1 MTIAGAAHQ
10 RRNSRLRAAAGT
22 AMSFGALVA
31 GVAWVASEVGM
42 RPLRGRFER
51 LDRFDLHRRAQ
62 TIAQINGLLSRADLR
77 VVFQPI
83 ISTETGRL
91 VGAEALSRFE
101 AFNPADPPDPPD
113 VMFAQAAEV
122 GLGVELELLAVRIAL
137 LAAEALPHDLY
148 VSVNASP
155 AAVLSP
161 KMTDALL
168 SSRLPLNRVVLEIT
182 EHVSVTDYDQ
192 LTARIDQLRALGVR
206 LAVDDAGA
214 GFASFRHILR
224 LAPEYIKLD
233 RTLIENI
240 SEDPARR
247 ALAAAVV
254 LFAFEM
260 GSAVVAEGVETLAEL
275 RMTQTLGIDSAQ
287 GFLLGRPTDD
297 WHTWAE
303 WHSNGPLYR
312 LRAVASA

>member
-1 MTIAGAAHQ
+1 MTD
-10 RRNSRLRAAAGT
+10 AGT
-22 AMSFGALVA
+22 KRWRLGRTRRRIEATLSATALLGCAVWA
-31 GVAWVASEVGM
+31 GWEVRA
-42 RPLRGRFER
+42 RPGRDRFETKR
-51 LDRFDLHRRAQ
+51 QA
-62 TIAQINGLLSRADLR
+62 LLSARIAALLASADLR

-83 ISTETGRL
+83 ISTDTGRL

-101 AFNPADPPDPPD
+101 AFNPADPPDSPD
-113 VMFAQAAEV
+113 AVFAQAASV

-137 LAAEALPHDLY
+137 LAAEALPEDLY
-148 VSVNASP
+148 ISVNVSP

-161 KMTDALL
+161 QLTDCLL
-168 SSRLPLNRVVLEIT
+168 SSSVPLRRVVLEIT
-182 EHVSVTDYDQ
+182 EHVSVPDYNLLTSRTDE
-192 LTARIDQLRALGVR
+192 LRALGVR

-275 RMTQTLGIDSAQ
+275 RMAQTLGIDAAQ

-297 WHTWAE
+297 WSTWAE
-303 WHSNGPLYR
+303 WHSHGPLYR
-312 LRAVASA
+312 LPALASA

>member
-1 MTIAGAAHQ
+1 MTHVEPA
-10 RRNSRLRAAAGT
+10 
-22 AMSFGALVA
+22 
-31 GVAWVASEVGM
+31 
-42 RPLRGRFER
+42 RGRARRRSRSVADSLLSAAFLAGCALWAASQR
-51 LDRFDLHRRAQ
+51 ARKASPLDRVETRRRAVVSAR
-62 TIAQINGLLSRADLR
+62 IGDLLSGSDLR

-83 ISTETGRL
+83 VSTDTGRL

-101 AFNPADPPDPPD
+101 AVNPADPPDPPD
-113 VMFAQAAEV
+113 AVFAEAATV
-122 GLGVELELLAVRIAL
+122 GLGVELELLAVRLAL
-137 LAAEALPHDLY
+137 KAAVALPDDLY
-148 VSVNASP
+148 VSLNVSP
-155 AAVLSP
+155 AALLSP
-161 KMTDALL
+161 LLTDCLL
-168 SSRLPLNRVVLEIT
+168 DSWLPLDRVVLEIT
-182 EHVSVTDYDQ
+182 EHVSVPDYDV
-192 LTARIDQLRALGVR
+192 LAARADDLRGLGVR

-224 LAPEYIKLD
+224 LCPEYIKLD

-275 RMTQTLGIDSAQ
+275 RTAQTLGIDAAQ

-297 WHTWAE
+297 WSTWAE
-303 WHSNGPLYR
+303 WHDRGPLFR
-312 LRAVASA
+312 LRAVSGA

>member
-1 MTIAGAAHQ
+1 VSEALL
-10 RRNSRLRAAAGT
+10 SAAALAGCLVW
-22 AMSFGALVA
+22 ALSQRALVN
-31 GVAWVASEVGM
+31 V
-42 RPLRGRFER
+42 PLRRVDAR
-51 LDRFDLHRRAQ
+51 RRA
-62 TIAQINGLLSRADLR
+62 RASARIGDVLTGSTLR

-101 AFNPADPPDPPD
+101 AFNPADLPDPPD
-113 VMFAQAAEV
+113 AVFAEAATV
-122 GLGVELELLAVRIAL
+122 GLGVELELLAVRTAL
-137 LAAEALPHDLY
+137 LAAEALPEDLY
-148 VSVNASP
+148 VSLNVSP
-155 AAVLSP
+155 AALLSP
-161 KMTDALL
+161 MLIENLL
-168 SSRLPLNRVVLEIT
+168 RSRLSLTRVVLEIT
-182 EHVSVTDYDQ
+182 EHVSVPDYD
-192 LTARIDQLRALGVR
+192 LLAARAQHLRTLGVR

-224 LAPEYIKLD
+224 LGPEYIKLD

-275 RMTQTLGIDSAQ
+275 RTAQTLGIDAAQ

-297 WHTWAE
+297 WTTWAE
-303 WHSNGPLYR
+303 WHRRGPLYR
-312 LRAVASA
+312 VPSVITV

>member
-1 MTIAGAAHQ
+1 MRGAEPSPRRGHALRRPVSEALLSATALAGCLVWALSQ
-10 RRNSRLRAAAGT
+10 R
-22 AMSFGALVA
+22 ALVN
-31 GVAWVASEVGM
+31 V
-42 RPLRGRFER
+42 PLRRIEAR
-51 LDRFDLHRRAQ
+51 RRAR
-62 TIAQINGLLSRADLR
+62 TSARIGGVLTGSTLR

-101 AFNPADPPDPPD
+101 AFNPADLPDPPD
-113 VMFAQAAEV
+113 AVFAEAATV
-122 GLGVELELLAVRIAL
+122 GLGVELELLAVRTAL
-137 LAAEALPHDLY
+137 LAAEALPEDLY
-148 VSVNASP
+148 VSLNVSP
-155 AAVLSP
+155 AALLSP
-161 KMTDALL
+161 MLIEHLL
-168 SSRLPLNRVVLEIT
+168 RSRLSLTRVVLEIT
-182 EHVSVTDYDQ
+182 EHVSVPDYD
-192 LTARIDQLRALGVR
+192 LLAARAQHLRTLGVR

-224 LAPEYIKLD
+224 LGPEYIKLD

-275 RMTQTLGIDSAQ
+275 RTAQTLGIDAAQ

-297 WHTWAE
+297 WTTWAE
-303 WHSNGPLYR
+303 WHRRGPLYR
-312 LRAVASA
+312 VPSVITV